1 MSLVITADRSILA
14 HAHSVASAVEDKT
27 VHAGSGVLAEPG
39 KEAPLIKLCGIGKT
53 FPGVRALQDVSL
65 SLWPG
70 EVHMIMGENGAGKST
85 LMKIMCGAYKA
96 DEGHFEHLG
105 RKVTV
110 RGAADARK
118 LGVAV
123 IFQEYSLVPYLNVA
137 QNIFLGREPMRRFP
151 GLIDHA
157 RMHREAAALLQ
168 RLGSDIDT
176 RAIVEDLSVAQH
188 QVVEIAKALSQ
199 DAKVLVLDEPTA
211 ALSVREAEKLFKLV
225 SDLRAQGV
233 AMAYISHRM
242 DEVFALGDR
251 VSVMRDGKMVATL
264 AANQATPDELVSL
277 MVGRKVNMSYSR
289 GDRPSPGEVV
299 LQVKNL
305 AGANGLA
312 RASLQVRAREIVGLA
327 GLVGSGRTELVR
339 TIFGADPVVTGT
351 VMIRG
356 EQFKGGPADA
366 RRRGVALIPEDRKR
380 QGIALERSVGD
391 NLIAASLPRH
401 FRSGWFLPSRADRLA
416 GEKIKQLSIA
426 TAGPRKPAGKLSGG
440 NQQKIVIGKWLLD
453 DADIF
458 IFDEPTRG
466 IDVGAKEQIFALMDG
481 LVRKGRA
488 VLMISS
494 EMSEIVRVCDRAYV
508 MKDMRIVGEVPYDQL
523 AESSLVRLAMGGK

>member
-199 DAKVLVLDEPTA
+199 DAKVLVLDEPT
-211 ALSVREAEKLFKLV
+211 
-225 SDLRAQGV
+225 
-233 AMAYISHRM
+233 
-242 DEVFALGDR
+242 
-251 VSVMRDGKMVATL
+251 
-264 AANQATPDELVSL
+264 
-277 MVGRKVNMSYSR
+277 
-289 GDRPSPGEVV
+289 
-299 LQVKNL
+299 
-305 AGANGLA
+305 
-312 RASLQVRAREIVGLA
+312 
-327 GLVGSGRTELVR
+327 
-339 TIFGADPVVTGT
+339 
-351 VMIRG
+351 
-356 EQFKGGPADA
+356 
-366 RRRGVALIPEDRKR
+366 
-380 QGIALERSVGD
+380 
-391 NLIAASLPRH
+391 
-401 FRSGWFLPSRADRLA
+401 
-416 GEKIKQLSIA
+416 
-426 TAGPRKPAGKLSGG
+426 
-440 NQQKIVIGKWLLD
+440 
-453 DADIF
+453 
-458 IFDEPTRG
+458 RG

-494 EMSEIVRVCDRAYV
+494 EMGEIVRVCDRAYV
-508 MKDMRIVGEVPYDQL
+508 MKDMQVVGELPHEQL
-523 AESSLVRLAMGGK
+523 SESNLVRLAMGGK